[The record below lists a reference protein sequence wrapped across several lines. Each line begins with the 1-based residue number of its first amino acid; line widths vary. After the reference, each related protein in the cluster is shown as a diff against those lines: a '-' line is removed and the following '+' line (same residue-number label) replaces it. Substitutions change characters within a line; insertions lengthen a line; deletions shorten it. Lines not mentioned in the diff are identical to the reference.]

1 MVSRQEAISDNPGE
15 SYRSVVQNGSS
26 ESGELWLDPGYA
38 MKVGSIGLADGLL
51 VAEREREESKMT
63 PKTVAYVTGRIE

>member
-15 SYRSVVQNGSS
+15 SYRGVVQNGSS

-51 VAEREREESKMT
+51 VQKGRERN
-63 PKTVAYVTGRIE
+63 PR